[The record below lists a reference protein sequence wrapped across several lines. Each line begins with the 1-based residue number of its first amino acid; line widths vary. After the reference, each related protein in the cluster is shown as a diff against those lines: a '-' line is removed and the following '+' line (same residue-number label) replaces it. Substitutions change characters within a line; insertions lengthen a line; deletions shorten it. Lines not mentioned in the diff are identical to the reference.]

1 MGKDKILLVED
12 DIEQSLITSMQ
23 LKERGYEVLCV
34 KNGAAA
40 EEHVRSDSY
49 ALIILD
55 LLLPD
60 QNGIDLCRK
69 IRKQVFCPIV
79 FISCIKDKQAIVYA
93 LKNGADDY
101 VVKPVEYNEL
111 AARIE
116 ANIRRSRCYGKG
128 ERNLRGVIQCRL
140 FVIDKDAHKVWRV
153 DQEGRRLERI
163 ALSPTEYKL
172 LVCFAEN
179 PNVLI
184 LYHELYRYIWQS
196 DALGDVRTVM
206 VHVSNLRKKIDFDG
220 SRIIHTVR
228 GAGYI
233 FADRTTG

>member
-12 DIEQSLITSMQ
+12 DTEQSLITSMQ

-40 EEHVRSDSY
+40 EEHVRSGAY

-69 IRKQVFCPIV
+69 IRKQVYCPIV
-79 FISCIKDKQAIVYA
+79 FLSCIKDKQAIVYA

-116 ANIRRSRCYGKG
+116 ANIRRCRCYGKE
-128 ERNLRGVIQCRL
+128 ERTRRGVIWCRQ
-140 FVIDKDAHKVWRV
+140 FVIDKDVHKVWHV
-153 DQEGRRLERI
+153 DQDGRRLERI

-179 PNVLI
+179 PDVLI

-206 VHVSNLRKKIDFDG
+206 VHVSNLRKKIDFDRRG
-220 SRIIHTVR
+220 VIHTVR

-233 FADRTTG
+233 FTDRIC

>member
-40 EEHVRSDSY
+40 EEHVRSESY

-140 FVIDKDAHKVWRV
+140 FVIDKDVHKVWRV
-153 DQEGRRLERI
+153 DQDKETGF
-163 ALSPTEYKL
+163 LSYC
-172 LVCFAEN
+172 V
-179 PNVLI
+179 
-184 LYHELYRYIWQS
+184 Y
-196 DALGDVRTVM
+196 
-206 VHVSNLRKKIDFDG
+206 
-220 SRIIHTVR
+220 
-228 GAGYI
+228 
-233 FADRTTG
+233 